1 MNEQLSQKTQIWEN
15 MKRETEQQREE
26 VEEYYEN
33 ELMDL
38 IVEEFIKN
46 NKEKVTETVDYMILS
61 VGASFEPLVL
71 NLSLFRPKK
80 ILFLY
85 TDFSEKLKVIDKI
98 VDFCRLN
105 ISDFQKE
112 KVNETD
118 PLDIYKKVKNA
129 YLEWNMP
136 SKLYIDISGGTKVM
150 SVAASLVGAMI
161 DVQLVYIGNTNFLKN
176 LRKPCPGSETLC
188 YIDNPYEVFGDFEI
202 EKAFHLFGQ
211 YNYAGAREQ
220 LSQLKEKVP
229 DAVVR
234 RQLDFVFW
242 LAQMYESW
250 DSLEFSEAYITAD
263 TLIREMEKDRRLNPR
278 YILMDSLDILKEQK
292 EILYPLATIKKIMK
306 DNGKSSVFGDEKYI
320 VPLMF
325 TMLQNSFIREKQE
338 KYDSA
343 TLLLYRLLEMIEQ
356 RRLALYGID
365 VSEADFL
372 KMKYPI
378 DRLKELE
385 GKNEEQ
391 CLEWYTKEINKMKK
405 KVFKKSTKENSL
417 SEKIALLD
425 GYIHLAVLQDEIM
438 TGDGEDSIKILGRLC
453 SAVSLRNNSIFAH
466 GISPV
471 SKDNFKKFKE
481 YVLSLFKK
489 FCSVEGIDFE
499 AYTKKMEYV
508 DPAKSKY
515 NFIGKKHAE

>member
-1 MNEQLSQKTQIWEN
+1 MG
-15 MKRETEQQREE
+15 
-26 VEEYYEN
+26 
-33 ELMDL
+33 L

-61 VGASFEPLVL
+61 VGSSFEPLVL

-85 TDFSEKLKVIDKI
+85 TDFSEKVIDKI
-98 VDFCRLN
+98 VNFCKLN
-105 ISDFQKE
+105 TSDFEKE
-112 KVNETD
+112 KVSEAN

-150 SVAASLVGAMI
+150 STAASLVGAMI

-176 LRKPCPGSETLC
+176 LRKPCPGSETLY
-188 YIDNPYEVFGDFEI
+188 YIVNPYEVFGDFEI

-211 YNYAGAREQ
+211 YNYAGAREH
-220 LSQLKEKVP
+220 LSELKEKVP
-229 DAVVR
+229 DPVVR
-234 RQLDFVFW
+234 QQLDFVYL
-242 LAQMYESW
+242 LAQMYEYW
-250 DSLEFSEAYITAD
+250 DSLEFSEAYYVSD
-263 TLIREMEKDRRLNPR
+263 RLIHGMERDQKINPHF
-278 YILMDSLDILKEQK
+278 ILMDSLDILKEQK
-292 EILYPLATIKKIMK
+292 EILYPLANIKKIMREK
-306 DNGKSSVFGDEKYI
+306 GRSSVFGDVEYI

-365 VSEADFL
+365 VSDADFL
-372 KMKYPI
+372 EMKYPME
-378 DRLKELE
+378 RLKELE
-385 GKNEEQ
+385 GKSKEQ

-405 KVFKKSTKENSL
+405 KIFKRAAKENDL
-417 SEKIALLD
+417 SEKISLLD

-438 TGDGEDSIKILGRLC
+438 TGDGEDPVKILGHLC

-471 SKDNFKKFKE
+471 SKDNFAKFKE
-481 YVLSLFKK
+481 YVLYLFQK
-489 FCSVEGIDFE
+489 FCSIEGIDFGV
-499 AYTKKMEYV
+499 YRKKMEYV

-515 NFIGKKHAE
+515 NSIGIKRAE